1 MNELRLLTQY
11 CDYGTVLNHML
22 RDRLVCGVNRSQIQ
36 QKLLG
41 EGSSLT
47 LEKALRFAISV
58 EAAIKQSLLTNNHQQ
73 LSQKS
78 NELQESV
85 LKVTSE
91 QKSEKLCYR
100 CDGNHKPETCLFKEK
115 ECFYCKTK
123 GHTTKGC
130 RKKQKPAKN
139 HSTSQLKQFSDNSRK
154 DFNDDYDDVLDIF

>member
-1 MNELRLLTQY
+1 MNELRHLTQY

-47 LEKALRFAISV
+47 LEKALSFAISV

-78 NELQESV
+78 NKLQESV

-123 GHTTKGC
+123 GHTIKVC
-130 RKKQKPAKN
+130 HKKQKSA
-139 HSTSQLKQFSDNSRK
+139 
-154 DFNDDYDDVLDIF
+154 